1 MKRLILLPAMCLCL
15 SGCAVF
21 DVLDCVD
28 PFGSCE
34 SLHKRLDKNYKPTY
48 GTKKRRASVDYEAY
62 KHHDYNKDTPL
73 KKPPKT
79 WGDKE

>member
-28 PFGSCE
+28 PFGSCH
-34 SLHKRLDKNYKPTY
+34 SLHKRFDPDYQPKLRTKRAPDSYQTYKDQSY
-48 GTKKRRASVDYEAY
+48 
-62 KHHDYNKDTPL
+62 KDTPM
-73 KKPPKT
+73 KKPTKT
-79 WGDKE
+79 WSSTE